1 MDTPTGL
8 GAPFWV
14 RGRIIPT
21 RTGPVPSVSPTAGPA
36 GGGAADGGL
45 AKGAS
50 VVVKLQ
56 PARVNASPLLTSAR
70 LVIARRGFDDP
81 DTILMDISRR
91 DGGGSKCIGPLPLL
105 QLDRR
110 RDQIPGCSPK
120 LWHFRLRLAMSL
132 MSRHLNNG
140 TESQSE
146 RSRP

>member
-21 RTGPVPSVSPTAGPA
+21 RTDPVPSVSPTAGPA
-36 GGGAADGGL
+36 GGGAADGAL

-50 VVVKLQ
+50 VVKLQ
-56 PARVNASPLLTSAR
+56 PASDNASPPLTNAR
-70 LVIARRGFDDP
+70 LVTTARRGFDDP

-91 DGGGSKCIGPLPLL
+91 DGGSKGIGPLPLL

-110 RDQIPGCSPK
+110 PIRSPAVYRNCGIFPYAW
-120 LWHFRLRLAMSL
+120 LCR
-132 MSRHLNNG
+132 
-140 TESQSE
+140 
-146 RSRP
+146 